1 MKIFANSH
9 GQLLCFFYN
18 TCFLPRPG
26 DPPKLDKVINYLET
40 TLDIKRID
48 DIDLE
53 GTMTLTASIRIRW
66 KDDRMVFLNIRDGP
80 VSGNTDMDNVKE
92 VSESKR
98 DQLWLPLE
106 KIVHENAVIGETKPG
121 DNYYVRVIA
130 QSSAMDGDDSA
141 HTEGTGDI

>member
-1 MKIFANSH
+1 M
-9 GQLLCFFYN
+9 G
-18 TCFLPRPG
+18 
-26 DPPKLDKVINYLET
+26 KLDNVINYLET

-80 VSGNTDMDNVKE
+80 VSGDTDVDNVKE

-141 HTEGTGDI
+141 HTEGDI

>member
-1 MKIFANSH
+1 MLF
-9 GQLLCFFYN
+9 
-18 TCFLPRPG
+18 TRPG

>member
-80 VSGNTDMDNVKE
+80 VSGDTELDNVKE

-141 HTEGTGDI
+141 HTEGTSDI

>member
-1 MKIFANSH
+1 
-9 GQLLCFFYN
+9 
-18 TCFLPRPG
+18 
-26 DPPKLDKVINYLET
+26 
-40 TLDIKRID
+40 
-48 DIDLE
+48 
-53 GTMTLTASIRIRW
+53 MTLTASIRIRW

-80 VSGNTDMDNVKE
+80 VSGDTELDNVKE

-141 HTEGTGDI
+141 HTEGTSDI